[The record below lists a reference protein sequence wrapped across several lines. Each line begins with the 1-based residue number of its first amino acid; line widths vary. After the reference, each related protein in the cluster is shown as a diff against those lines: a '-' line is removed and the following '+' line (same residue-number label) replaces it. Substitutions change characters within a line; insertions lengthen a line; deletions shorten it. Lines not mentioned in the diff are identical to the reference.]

1 MPPQPPTADTRADAR
16 AGPDRRSV
24 VRTAAW
30 ALPVVAVSAQVPAYA
45 ASCNQL
51 YPGTFDP
58 STQLTKSSPTSATA
72 VVPLANGGGSVTI
85 TFSAQATSGY
95 SVVATNFDVNS
106 PIGNTGLPGLH
117 LGYSNS
123 DTVTGPS
130 QRYILTMSFSRTVT
144 GLDFL
149 VTDIDKVGN
158 HDEQLVVVQPTTF
171 TRQLP
176 CRVEPRGS
184 GDVGEP
190 DPQPR
195 RGRDQVG
202 HRRPGQRPAPL
213 RPGDRGQAV
222 ALGRQRRRRRLPQLD
237 HQDVV
242 LRAGRRLP
250 VSR

>member
-1 MPPQPPTADTRADAR
+1 M
-16 AGPDRRSV
+16 
-24 VRTAAW
+24 RTAAW

-171 TRQLP
+171 TRNFPAGSNLVGAGTSANPIHNPVAGGIKSDTGDQGNVRLRFDP
-176 CRVEPRGS
+176 VTAVRLWLWDGS
-184 GDVGEP
+184 GGVGGSHNWIT
-190 DPQPR
+190 R
-195 RGRDQVG
+195 MSFS
-202 HRRPGQRPAPL
+202 
-213 RPGDRGQAV
+213 
-222 ALGRQRRRRRLPQLD
+222 ALADGCP
-237 HQDVV
+237 
-242 LRAGRRLP
+242 
-250 VSR
+250 